1 MKKAL
6 TFALLVL
13 GVVASVQAATIK
25 WKSGTVT
32 ASNGSQADDTS
43 NIVNGY
49 LFLVDEATWNSFNAA
64 TDTATYIKADGTAA
78 KTADAKG
85 SSTSKGAINLSTS
98 ATESD
103 GMQYAL
109 VFYVDKDNKVKS
121 SKGKD
126 FINSAGAQSN
136 VASGDMA
143 NSSYASATWAP
154 VPEPTA
160 VALIALGLAA
170 LGLKRKVA

>member
-6 TFALLVL
+6 TFALAILVVTGL
-13 GVVASVQAATIK
+13 RAAQIT
-25 WKSGTVT
+25 WGSGTIT
-32 ASNGSQADDTS
+32 ASNGTQANNSD

-78 KTADAKG
+78 KPADASG
-85 SSTSKGAINLSTS
+85 SSSKKGAVDLKTD
-98 ATESD
+98 ATQDD

-121 SKGKD
+121 TKGND
-126 FINSAGAQSN
+126 YINAQGVQNQTNSGGM
-136 VASGDMA
+136 AS
-143 NSSYASATWAP
+143 STYASANWVA
-154 VPEPTA
+154 VPEPTT
-160 VALIALGLAA
+160 VALLALGLAA